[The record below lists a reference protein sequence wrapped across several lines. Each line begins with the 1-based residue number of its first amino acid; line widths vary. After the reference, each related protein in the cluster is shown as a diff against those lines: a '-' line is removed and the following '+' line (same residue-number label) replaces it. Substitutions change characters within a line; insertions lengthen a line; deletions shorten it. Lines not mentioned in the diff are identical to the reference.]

1 MAIVGLVSC
10 VSRKGAQA
18 TEARDLYESPLFTKA
33 RKYVEERC
41 DTWYILSAKFG
52 LVGPTQVID
61 PYEETLNTKSRAERE
76 EWAQRVWK
84 TLSSQLHAD
93 DHVVILAGKRYREYL
108 VPLIIK
114 RGCTLEVPMEGLA
127 IGKQLQWLSKWQ
139 AQPTRERDL
148 GRFIVF

>member
-18 TEARDLYESPLFTKA
+18 AKARDLYVSPLFTKA

-61 PYEETLNTKSRAERE
+61 PYEETLNTKPRAERE
-76 EWAQRVWK
+76 QWALRVWAD
-84 TLSSQLHAD
+84 LSTHLHAGD
-93 DHVVILAGKRYREYL
+93 RVIILAGKRYREYL
-108 VPLIIK
+108 IPRMVEL
-114 RGCTLEVPMEGLA
+114 GCMLEVPMEGMG
-127 IGKQLQWLSKWQ
+127 IGKQLQWLSRQ
-139 AQPTRERDL
+139 MS
-148 GRFIVF
+148 